1 MVVMDQQ
8 YLPRH
13 VGTAAGVTL
22 GLAVSVG
29 GMMTPVVG
37 AAAEAI
43 GLRAALLL
51 PAGLPLLAAGITLT
65 LPPEALPE
73 PRVRRVPG

>member
-1 MVVMDQQ
+1 MGQQ

-29 GMMTPVVG
+29 GLTTPVVG
-37 AAAEAI
+37 AAAEAV
-43 GLRAALLL
+43 GLRTALLAL
-51 PAGLPLLAAGITLT
+51 SVLPLIAAAIALT
-65 LPPEALPE
+65 LPPEAP
-73 PRVRRVPG
+73 PASRVQRISG